1 MELTGPGMCFQTKD
15 VRVRWIT
22 EEEGNRGLVK
32 SAGCSSA
39 EGGVV
44 DNSDCIA
51 KIALDPGSGEAIVCC
66 Q

>member
-1 MELTGPGMCFQTKD
+1 MELRGPGMCFQTND

-22 EEEGNRGLVK
+22 EEEGNGGLVK
-32 SAGCSSA
+32 RVGCSSA

-44 DNSDCIA
+44 DNSDSMA
-51 KIALDPGSGEAIVCC
+51 ERALDSGPVEAIVCY